1 MPTLLETLPALH
13 FLMGFFIGALTLAFL
28 LRIILTWYPKID
40 LRTGFWPIIYLPTEP
55 ILVITR
61 KIVAPIGGVDVT
73 PIIWV
78 GLLSL
83 FRELFLGQQGLLTQI
98 IF

>member
-1 MPTLLETLPALH
+1 MPLLMKSLPILH
-13 FLMGFFIGALTLAFL
+13 FSIGFLMGALTLAFL

-40 LRTGFWPIIYLPTEP
+40 LKTSFWPLIYWPTEP
-55 ILVITR
+55 FLVPTR
-61 KIVAPIGGVDVT
+61 KIVSPIGGVDIT

-78 GLLSL
+78 GLISL
-83 FRELFLGQQGLLTQI
+83 FRELIFGQQGLLTQI

>member
-1 MPTLLETLPALH
+1 MPLVIKSLPILH
-13 FLMGFFIGALTLAFL
+13 FLLGFAMGALTLAFL
-28 LRIILTWYPKID
+28 LRIILTWYPKVN
-40 LRTGFWPIIYLPTEP
+40 LKSSFWPIIYLPTEP
-55 ILVITR
+55 FLAATRKVIT
-61 KIVAPIGGVDVT
+61 PIGGVDIT

-78 GLLSL
+78 GLTSL

>member
-1 MPTLLETLPALH
+1 MPLLVKSLPALH
-13 FLMGFFIGALTLAFL
+13 FFMGFSIGALTLAFL

-40 LRTGFWPIIYLPTEP
+40 LRTGFWPIIFLPTEP
-55 ILVITR
+55 ILVLTR
-61 KIVAPIGGVDVT
+61 KIIAPIGGVDVT

>member
-1 MPTLLETLPALH
+1 MPLLVKSLPTLH
-13 FLMGFFIGALTLAFL
+13 FFMGFSIGALTLAFL

-40 LRTGFWPIIYLPTEP
+40 LRTGFWPIIFLPTEP
-55 ILVITR
+55 ILVLTR
-61 KIVAPIGGVDVT
+61 KIIAPIGGVAVT